1 MQSSSLRRQM
11 KNMVN
16 NYTEA
21 EIKVREATSN
31 DPWGPPSS
39 LMSEIADLT
48 FNMVAFTEVMGM
60 IWKRLNDHGKNWR
73 HVYKSLT
80 LLDYL
85 IKTGAERVAQECR
98 ENIYTIQ
105 TLRDFQYIDRDGR
118 DQGVNVREKAKHLVA
133 LLKDEEK
140 LKKERSQALKTK
152 TRMAGVTS
160 GLGSGSMPPAYPGR
174 RTSQPSSGVHRDE
187 FGTCGSPS
195 SFHFMSAKLDLQ
207 KRGGPVCAGLNRM
220 RNHNRTLAVLQ
231 SVTRLRRWLVWW
243 LDYMRPGHPLCECVE
258 GLKLL
263 MSSATVNSSKHQV
276 APPPTVD
283 IDEHTQLQIAMTL
296 SKEEAQKP
304 VQQAPPTLDMDEE
317 SQLQLA
323 LSLSKEEHQQEQLSR
338 KGDETMLQKALE
350 ESKREMES
358 KGGTAFM
365 DLVDVFA
372 VPVEQPPSNHRW
384 NNAPPQA
391 AARLGGTDPWD
402 SLEGSTNTS
411 RVDPPWMAPPP
422 SNSPPPPWEPPV
434 DPWDDKNNVSN
445 LNARGNEWAF
455 PANTV
460 SSGVDPF
467 SAPSERPGLKEA
479 PLRTGSPSDGDLFDE
494 AMDGG
499 QMNVNGRMEGTPE
512 PFDLSHLGESLAA
525 PSPRKCRTPESFLG
539 PTAASLVN
547 LESLIP
553 AVPPAKTMNPF
564 LSGLTAPSATN
575 PFQTEAPKLT
585 LNQLGSTSSAP
596 HNTSLPYSA
605 SLPLPMS
612 HQPASLPS
620 SLTHPTQTGLDLPGS
635 LPQPLLPFSS
645 ASTDGSQA
653 AQTSQN
659 PFL

>member
-1 MQSSSLRRQM
+1 MQTSSLRRQM

-48 FNMVAFTEVMGM
+48 FNVVAFTEVMGM

-73 HVYKSLT
+73 HVYKALT
-80 LLDYL
+80 LVDYL
-85 IKTGAERVAQECR
+85 IKTGSERVAQECR
-98 ENIYTIQ
+98 ENIYSIQ

-133 LLKDEEK
+133 LLRDEEK

-152 TRMAGVTS
+152 TRMTGVTS
-160 GLGSGSMPPAYPGR
+160 SLGSGSLPPPYPGR
-174 RTSQPSSGVHRDE
+174 RTSQPSAAGFHRDE
-187 FGTCGSPS
+187 FGMCRGSPS
-195 SFHFMSAKLDLQ
+195 SLH
-207 KRGGPVCAGLNRM
+207 
-220 RNHNRTLAVLQ
+220 
-231 SVTRLRRWLVWW
+231 
-243 LDYMRPGHPLCECVE
+243 
-258 GLKLL
+258 
-263 MSSATVNSSKHQV
+263 SSSSSPRV
-276 APPPTVD
+276 APDLEQARPSTSG
-283 IDEHTQLQIAMTL
+283 EEELQLALALAM
-296 SKEEAQKP
+296 SREESEKS
-304 VQQAPPTLDMDEE
+304 VQCAPQTLDMDED

-338 KGDETMLQKALE
+338 QGDESMLQKALE

-372 VPVEQPPSNHRW
+372 VPLDEPPTDYRW
-384 NNAPPQA
+384 NNAPHQA
-391 AARLGGTDPWD
+391 AARVGGTDPWD

-411 RVDPPWMAPPP
+411 RADPPWVAPPS

-434 DPWDDKNNVSN
+434 DPWDAPQNNVST
-445 LNARGNEWAF
+445 LNAAGREWAL
-455 PANTV
+455 PASSA

-467 SAPSERPGLKEA
+467 SVPSEKTA
-479 PLRTGSPSDGDLFDE
+479 LRGPSPRAASPSDGDLFDE

-499 QMNVNGRMEGTPE
+499 QVNVNGREEGSPE
-512 PFDLSHLGESLAA
+512 LFDLSRLGESLAA
-525 PSPRKCRTPESFLG
+525 PSPRTCRTPEAFLG
-539 PTAASLVN
+539 PTGASLVN

-553 AVPPAKTMNPF
+553 ANPPTMNPF

-575 PFQTEAPKLT
+575 PFQTESPKLT

-596 HNTSLPYSA
+596 HATSLPYSA

-620 SLTHPTQTGLDLPGS
+620 SLTHPTQPGLDLPGN
-635 LPQPLLPFSS
+635 LPEPLLPFSS
-645 ASTDGSQA
+645 ASTEGSLA
-653 AQTSQN
+653 AQNSQN

>member
-1 MQSSSLRRQM
+1 MQTSSLRRQM

-48 FNMVAFTEVMGM
+48 FNVVAFTEVMGM

-73 HVYKSLT
+73 HVYKALT

-85 IKTGAERVAQECR
+85 IKTGSDRVAHECR

-133 LLKDEEK
+133 LLRDEEK

-152 TRMAGVTS
+152 TRMTGVTS
-160 GLGSGSMPPAYPGR
+160 GLGSGSLPPPYPGR
-174 RTSQPSSGVHRDE
+174 RTSQPSSAGYHGDE
-187 FGTCGSPS
+187 LGMCRGSPS
-195 SFHFMSAKLDLQ
+195 SFHSSSSSPRVAPDLEQARPTTSGEEELQLQLALAMSREDSEK
-207 KRGGPVCAGLNRM
+207 
-220 RNHNRTLAVLQ
+220 
-231 SVTRLRRWLVWW
+231 
-243 LDYMRPGHPLCECVE
+243 
-258 GLKLL
+258 
-263 MSSATVNSSKHQV
+263 
-276 APPPTVD
+276 PPPTVD
-283 IDEHTQLQIAMTL
+283 IDEQTQLQIAMTL

-304 VQQAPPTLDMDEE
+304 VQSVPPTVDMDEE
-317 SQLQLA
+317 TQLQLA

-338 KGDETMLQKALE
+338 QGDESMLQKALE
-350 ESKREMES
+350 ESKLDMES

-372 VPVEQPPSNHRW
+372 VPSDPPPVDHRW
-384 NNAPPQA
+384 NNAPHLA

-402 SLEGSTNTS
+402 SLGSTNPS
-411 RVDPPWMAPPP
+411 RVDPPWMAPPT

-434 DPWDDKNNVSN
+434 DPWHDSQNNASN
-445 LNARGNEWAF
+445 LNAAGRVWAF
-455 PANTV
+455 PANTA

-467 SAPSERPGLKEA
+467 SAPSAVKKPSRP
-479 PLRTGSPSDGDLFDE
+479 GSPSDGDLFDE

-499 QMNVNGRMEGTPE
+499 LMNVNGRGEDSPE
-512 PFDLSHLGESLAA
+512 MFDLSRLGESLAA
-525 PSPRKCRTPESFLG
+525 PSPRTCRTPETFLD

-547 LESLIP
+547 LDSLIP
-553 AVPPAKTMNPF
+553 ANPPAKTKNPF
-564 LSGLTAPSATN
+564 LSGLSAPSPTN
-575 PFQTEAPKLT
+575 PFQSEQPKLT
-585 LNQLGSTSSAP
+585 LNQMGSTSSAP
-596 HNTSLPYSA
+596 HATSLPYSA

-620 SLTHPTQTGLDLPGS
+620 SLTHPTQPGLGLPGN
-635 LPQPLLPFSS
+635 LPEPLLPFSS
-645 ASTDGSQA
+645 ASTEGSQA
-653 AQTSQN
+653 AESSQN

>member
-1 MQSSSLRRQM
+1 MQTSSLRRQM

-48 FNMVAFTEVMGM
+48 FNVMAFTEVMGM

-73 HVYKSLT
+73 HVYKAMT

-85 IKTGAERVAQECR
+85 IKTGSERVAKECR

-118 DQGVNVREKAKHLVA
+118 DQGINVREKAKQLVA

-152 TRMAGVTS
+152 TRMAGVPTS
-160 GLGSGSMPPAYPGR
+160 LGSGSLPPPYPGR
-174 RTSQPSSGVHRDE
+174 RTSQPSSGGMYADE
-187 FGTCGSPS
+187 FGRCRSSPS
-195 SFHFMSAKLDLQ
+195 SFHSSTSSPRFAPDLEQARPSTSGEEELQLALALAMS
-207 KRGGPVCAGLNRM
+207 R
-220 RNHNRTLAVLQ
+220 
-231 SVTRLRRWLVWW
+231 
-243 LDYMRPGHPLCECVE
+243 
-258 GLKLL
+258 
-263 MSSATVNSSKHQV
+263 
-276 APPPTVD
+276 
-283 IDEHTQLQIAMTL
+283 
-296 SKEEAQKP
+296 EESEKP
-304 VQQAPPTLDMDEE
+304 VQRAPPTMDMDEE
-317 SQLQLA
+317 TQLKLA

-338 KGDETMLQKALE
+338 QGDESMLQKALE
-350 ESKREMES
+350 ESKREMET

-372 VPVEQPPSNHRW
+372 VPADQPPVEHRW
-384 NNAPPQA
+384 NNSSHQA

-402 SLEGSTNTS
+402 SLEGSAS
-411 RVDPPWMAPPP
+411 GVDPPWMAPPP
-422 SNSPPPPWEPPV
+422 SNSPPPPWEPPA
-434 DPWDDKNNVSN
+434 DPWDDPQNSVSN
-445 LNARGNEWAF
+445 PNAADRVWAF
-455 PANTV
+455 PSNTAA
-460 SSGVDPF
+460 SGVDPF
-467 SAPSERPGLKEA
+467 SAPSDRPALRGAARE
-479 PLRTGSPSDGDLFDE
+479 PPPRTGSPSDGDLFDE

-499 QMNVNGRMEGTPE
+499 QVNVNGRGEGSPE
-512 PFDLSHLGESLAA
+512 LFDLSRLGESLAA
-525 PSPRKCRTPESFLG
+525 PSPRTCRTPESFLG

-547 LESLIP
+547 LDILIP
-553 AVPPAKTMNPF
+553 TNPPAKNKNPF

-575 PFQTEAPKLT
+575 PFQTEQPKLS
-585 LNQLGSTSSAP
+585 LNQLGAGSIPAAP
-596 HNTSLPYSA
+596 NTSLPYSA

-620 SLTHPTQTGLDLPGS
+620 SLTHPTQPGLELPGT
-635 LPQPLLPFSS
+635 LPEPLLPFSS
-645 ASTDGSQA
+645 ASAEGSLA
-653 AQTSQN
+653 AQNSQN

>member
-1 MQSSSLRRQM
+1 MQTSSLRRQM

-48 FNMVAFTEVMGM
+48 FNVVAFTEVMGM

-73 HVYKSLT
+73 HVYKALT

-85 IKTGAERVAQECR
+85 IKTGSERVAKECR
-98 ENIYTIQ
+98 ENIHTIQ

-118 DQGVNVREKAKHLVA
+118 DQGINVREKAKQLVA
-133 LLKDEEK
+133 LLRDEEK
-140 LKKERSQALKTK
+140 LKRERSQALKTK

-160 GLGSGSMPPAYPGR
+160 GLGSGSQPPPYPGR
-174 RTSQPSSGVHRDE
+174 RTSQPGSAGVHRDE
-187 FGTCGSPS
+187 FGTCRSSPS
-195 SFHFMSAKLDLQ
+195 SFHSSSSSPRVAPDLEQARPATSGEEELQLQLALAMSREESEK
-207 KRGGPVCAGLNRM
+207 
-220 RNHNRTLAVLQ
+220 
-231 SVTRLRRWLVWW
+231 
-243 LDYMRPGHPLCECVE
+243 
-258 GLKLL
+258 
-263 MSSATVNSSKHQV
+263 
-276 APPPTVD
+276 PPPTVD
-283 IDEHTQLQIAMTL
+283 IDEQTQLQIAMTL
-296 SKEEAQKP
+296 SKEEAQKSVP
-304 VQQAPPTLDMDEE
+304 RSPSSQPATREPPTMDMDEE

-338 KGDETMLQKALE
+338 QGDETMLRKALE
-350 ESKREMES
+350 DSKREMES

-372 VPVEQPPSNHRW
+372 VPADQLPSEHRW
-384 NNAPPQA
+384 NNAPRQA
-391 AARLGGTDPWD
+391 AAHAGGTDPWD

-411 RVDPPWMAPPP
+411 RADPPWMAPPT
-422 SNSPPPPWEPPV
+422 SNSPPPPWEPPR
-434 DPWDDKNNVSN
+434 DPWADPQSN
-445 LNARGNEWAF
+445 ATGRDWAL
-455 PANTV
+455 PANTA

-467 SAPSERPGLKEA
+467 SAPSERTTRTEPF
-479 PLRTGSPSDGDLFDE
+479 LRTESPSDGDLFDE

-499 QMNVNGRMEGTPE
+499 QVNGRREGSPE
-512 PFDLSHLGESLAA
+512 IFDLSRLGENLDA
-525 PSPRKCRTPESFLG
+525 PSPRTCQTPEAFLG

-547 LESLIP
+547 LDSLIP
-553 AVPPAKTMNPF
+553 PNPPAKNLNPF

-575 PFQTEAPKLT
+575 PFQTEPPKLT
-585 LNQLGSTSSAP
+585 LNQMGSASSAP
-596 HNTSLPYSA
+596 HATSLPYSA

-620 SLTHPTQTGLDLPGS
+620 SLTHPTQPGLDLPGN
-635 LPQPLLPFSS
+635 LPEPLLPFSS
-645 ASTDGSQA
+645 ASTVGSQA
-653 AQTSQN
+653 AQSSQN